1 MFQVIMPIHND
12 DHLFSLLYSF
22 KYFNPIIITFQL
34 TKLFF
39 QEITQFPETNDNHLE
54 TIIVSSN
61 YS

>member
-1 MFQVIMPIHND
+1 MFQVTMPIHND

-39 QEITQFPETNDNHLE
+39 QEITQFPETNDNHME